1 MADPK
6 TTPEAI
12 AEALRLQEKQ
22 ALAAKQT
29 VDQLKEQRDIQREIA
44 IAAKATGIPYDH
56 ITDNIGHSLRE
67 MGLFA
72 NLQEKLNVRTQQRQK
87 FENELRSTLLD
98 HNKNTTNLVD
108 KNIKHLAAE
117 KNLKEVTKAHNEAI
131 ASGSKAQQRKLE
143 RELNAASKK
152 ALAAKKEQ
160 EIANSIYQTSL
171 NEVREQEKLV
181 DIEQEYIEKL
191 KTQNKLASIASGV
204 LDQMGELGEHIKNKS
219 LNWTDVL
226 KKGVT
231 NFLEYDKVAFSLRKS
246 MGLLRGD
253 FDILQK
259 NVKDLGIE
267 LQNLGISFEQVAAST
282 TAIANEFNM
291 FVASSKELVT
301 NVSVMA
307 AQFGIAES
315 DSVKFLKTMSSVA
328 GTTIQAQEGMMG
340 FAKELSNA
348 AGVPMP
354 FVMKDVAEAGDDVRI
369 FTGRSAENLIKG
381 AVQARLMG
389 TTMQNMANTAKKLLD
404 FQTSIADEMEA
415 SVLLGKDINFEQA
428 RNLAYRKDFVA
439 ANQEIL
445 RIAKQVNFDGMDPYQ
460 AEAFAKASGKSLQE
474 LQEMLQ
480 ADQQI
485 ESVRKGTNE
494 QLKAQLEKFDQ
505 LKRARKEEIQDV
517 GKIAEANARNKMN
530 QEKVNILSNEFNKLM
545 SKLSKPVTDVIERLS
560 DKLLDIG
567 IEYLPMINEGIT
579 NLAPA
584 FGLIWGSFKI
594 AFLFVKDGINILQK
608 MSDFFVKLTLS
619 ARPFVR
625 IIGSIGKFGT
635 SVFKI
640 FGSTLQIF
648 GRFLGPVGI
657 LINLFT
663 FIGKLMD
670 RWKETPKGIWGG
682 LQAIGLALVDTIIEP
697 FKIAY
702 EWVDK
707 YLLGHS
713 PSKIGLGILEGIK
726 SVGGMLLDALT
737 LPFRTA
743 FNFVSGLFGGP
754 KLPKMSDV
762 VFGGKEETTGGT
774 AKGSDIGTI
783 IAEGNKQVVAKL
795 DELITLMSTGGIA
808 VNIDGS
814 KASMLLAR
822 AQKER
827 GAFGAI

>member
-108 KNIKHLAAE
+108 KNIKNLAAE

-682 LQAIGLALVDTIIEP
+682 LQAIRLALVDTIIEP

>member
-108 KNIKHLAAE
+108 KNIKNLAAE

-131 ASGSKAQQRKLE
+131 ASGSKSLQRKLE
-143 RELNAASKK
+143 RELNAAAKK
-152 ALAAKKEQ
+152 ALAAKNEQ
-160 EIANSIYQTSL
+160 IVANAIYQTSL
-171 NEVREQEKLV
+171 NQVREQEKLV

-191 KTQNKLASIASGV
+191 KNQNKLASIASGV

-282 TAIANEFNM
+282 TAIANEFSM
-291 FVASSKELVT
+291 FVASSKDLVT

-307 AQFGIAES
+307 AQFGIAET

-530 QEKVNILSNEFNKLM
+530 QEKINILSNEFNKLM
-545 SKLSKPVTDVIERLS
+545 SKLSKPVTDVIERLT
-560 DKLLDIG
+560 DNLLDIG
-567 IEYLPMINEGIT
+567 IKYLPMINEGIT

-584 FGLIWGSFKI
+584 FGLFWSVGK
-594 AFLFVKDGINILQK
+594 NIFIGLTNGFGLLQK
-608 MSDFFVKLTLS
+608 IGDFFGKLTLS
-619 ARPFVR
+619 ARPF
-625 IIGSIGKFGT
+625 IKTIGSIGKFGV
-635 SVFKI
+635 SIFKI
-640 FGSTLQIF
+640 FGSTLRIF
-648 GRFLGPVGI
+648 GRFLGPVGVI
-657 LINLFT
+657 INLFT

-670 RWKETPKGIWGG
+670 RWNETPKGILGG
-682 LQAIGLALVDTIIEP
+682 LKAIGLALLDTIIEP

-702 EWVDK
+702 EWVSSIFVGK
-707 YLLGHS
+707 S
-713 PSKIGLGILEGIK
+713 PSQLGLGILEGIK

-754 KLPKMSDV
+754 KLPKMSEV
-762 VFGGKEETTGGT
+762 VFGSKEEAGGGT

-795 DELITLMSTGGIA
+795 DELITLMSNGGIA
-808 VNIDGS
+808 VNIDGT
-814 KASMLLAR
+814 KASMLLAK

>member
-108 KNIKHLAAE
+108 KNIKNLAAE

-259 NVKDLGIE
+259 NVKDLGVE
-267 LQNLGISFEQVAAST
+267 LQNLGISFEQVATST

>member
-108 KNIKHLAAE
+108 KNIKNLAAE